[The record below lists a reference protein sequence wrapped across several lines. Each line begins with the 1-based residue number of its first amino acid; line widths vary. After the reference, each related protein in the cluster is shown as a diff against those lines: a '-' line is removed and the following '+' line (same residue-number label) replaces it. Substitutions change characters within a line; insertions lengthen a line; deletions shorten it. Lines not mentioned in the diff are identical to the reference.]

1 MTSKIYPDPT
11 RNKKFFY
18 WKDTYDFTTSFF
30 NKHTYLKTGVEVGV
44 ARGQNIKH
52 ILENCPH
59 IQKLYGVDSYSSNS
73 WDMNHINI
81 NKEFGS
87 FQGLFQEVE
96 LMLSQFGNRVQLIRK
111 SLSDAAKDFLDESLD
126 FLFLDAN
133 HEFATVYS
141 DISSWFPK
149 IRKGGIFMGHD
160 WDHDNFPGTT
170 KAVKKILRK

>member
-59 IQKLYGVDSYSSNS
+59 IQKIIWS
-73 WDMNHINI
+73 
-81 NKEFGS
+81 
-87 FQGLFQEVE
+87 
-96 LMLSQFGNRVQLIRK
+96 
-111 SLSDAAKDFLDESLD
+111 
-126 FLFLDAN
+126 
-133 HEFATVYS
+133 
-141 DISSWFPK
+141 
-149 IRKGGIFMGHD
+149 
-160 WDHDNFPGTT
+160 
-170 KAVKKILRK
+170 